1 MRWAKKEHIT
11 DNILKNGI
19 DEIDKG
25 LIDVDLG
32 SGLVKKRVSRKG
44 EGKRGGHRVLLAFK
58 EKDRS
63 IFIFGF
69 SKNDRENLDEEEKEL
84 YKKLAKAY
92 LEAPMGNLEKMC
104 MTGLLCEV
112 NYEKK

>member
-69 SKNDRENLDEEEKEL
+69 CLCAVYFYIIFHFSKSRIL
-84 YKKLAKAY
+84 YLMRH
-92 LEAPMGNLEKMC
+92 LVP
-104 MTGLLCEV
+104 
-112 NYEKK
+112 